1 MIKVIRPGYI
11 KETMCSYCRS
21 ILEYDANEDVKEE
34 FATYAGNI
42 PIKYIICPICGKKV
56 IVEKGL

>member
-21 ILEYDANEDVKEE
+21 VLEYNADEDVEEE
-34 FATYAGNI
+34 FTTYAGNI

-56 IVEKGL
+56 IVW